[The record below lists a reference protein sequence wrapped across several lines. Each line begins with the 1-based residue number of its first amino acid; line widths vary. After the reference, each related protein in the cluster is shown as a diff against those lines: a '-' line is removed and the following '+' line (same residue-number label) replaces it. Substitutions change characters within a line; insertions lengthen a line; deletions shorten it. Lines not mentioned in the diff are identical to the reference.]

1 MTEKRDLRIAVTL
14 DSVGGVHHRFGTTV
28 AAAFTSILGDLQ
40 SRALAKKLD
49 VVLSELVNNV
59 LENSKRSSLSVVLGL
74 EGRSVKVRVTNR
86 VTQRQCDA
94 VKKHVASIRR
104 ADDPKKLLAQT
115 IQSRRAKGLLG
126 GLGLIRLA
134 AETRAR
140 LSVSYDK
147 RRSLMRVT
155 AQVAL
160 GDKK

>member
-1 MTEKRDLRIAVTL
+1 M
-14 DSVGGVHHRFGTTV
+14 
-28 AAAFTSILGDLQ
+28 
-40 SRALAKKLD
+40 
-49 VVLSELVNNV
+49 
-59 LENSKRSSLSVVLGL
+59 VLGL

-94 VKKHVASIRR
+94 VKKHVANIRR